1 MGFYFILF
9 YFLVRAT
16 SLFTFL
22 PSPQIWG
29 FPLSYNGGLA
39 ACWDPEEGMVR
50 RKRGNM
56 RPACR
61 KGEEGGLACPPCI
74 AQGKCDLWSIYYI
87 KPWRAE
93 QSNITSTG
101 KPHSLDTSLFQTRF
115 LSLCLWLSESLFKTD
130 ASS

>member
-1 MGFYFILF
+1 
-9 YFLVRAT
+9 
-16 SLFTFL
+16 
-22 PSPQIWG
+22 
-29 FPLSYNGGLA
+29 
-39 ACWDPEEGMVR
+39 MVR

-61 KGEEGGLACPPCI
+61 KEGRLACPPCFT
-74 AQGKCDLWSIYYI
+74 QRKCDLWSIYYI

-101 KPHSLDTSLFQTRF
+101 KPHSLDTSLFRTRF